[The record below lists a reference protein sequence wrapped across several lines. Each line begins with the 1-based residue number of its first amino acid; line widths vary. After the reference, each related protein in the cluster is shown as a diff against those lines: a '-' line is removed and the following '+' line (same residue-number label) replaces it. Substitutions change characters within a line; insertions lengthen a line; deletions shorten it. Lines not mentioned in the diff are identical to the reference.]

1 MRMTTTMITIAL
13 CVPLSLLHP
22 LPALAQ
28 TSNILIEEIAW
39 AGSSLSIA
47 DEWIELVNLGE
58 TAATIG
64 GYTLHDMM
72 EPDRILTIPDGAEI
86 PPFGTYLIA
95 NYAETNEKSALA
107 TTVQLVTT
115 GVSLSNST
123 LGLELRDASGLAI
136 DRAGDGSAPFAGST
150 GSFASMIRGSATSSG
165 DRSDSW
171 TTATTSSNWK
181 AGILDQGT
189 PGVCDLCSSDHRDE
203 VPSPVESTETV
214 SSEVTT
220 SIEMETTDVET
231 SSPTTTE
238 AIMSGATTTV
248 EIITS
253 NEASVTSS
261 TTEIVTETQTETMS
275 AETPDITRRF
285 VTISEVVSN
294 PTSGKEWIELRFES
308 STTGTDRELFLYD
321 GKGRIATIAAN
332 TPLTI
337 APYLIVSLSSA
348 KLNNDGETL
357 SLRETD
363 GEIIETTMIPELE
376 KGTSWAR
383 NPQTDAW
390 NTTETMTPAAENVIY
405 TTPSQTNS
413 TSATKTTTSSVA
425 ETSGSTA
432 SATTSTEAIVSNAT
446 STTPSAPR
454 ISVRLSEA
462 VSNPLSGPEWV
473 ELVFADGTTST
484 DRELLLKDAQG
495 TIARIPAH
503 TALTASPYL
512 IAPLSSARLNNGG
525 DALTLTET
533 NGVVLDATE
542 IPSLAKG
549 ESWAF
554 HSTTREWHIASML
567 TPGAQNQFDE
577 DAIADT
583 DEQTSPA
590 NDPSSDLISEIM
602 SVAEQSNAENSSSG
616 DVKTSSKKSDAIT
629 PYPFSDMF
637 NSSLNGSRVRV
648 SGTVGSVHRL
658 FGASHV
664 FVLLAEDGRGL
675 MVYLPKHLNVPAFG
689 STVQVNGTLSTT
701 YQGPELRMKTTDVWM
716 TMATGTPP
724 VPRTVDLLAPG
735 SEDAWSL
742 TNVEGIVKAVSASS
756 LSIET
761 EDGVDVTVSIPSA
774 ANIRAKRFQKDDKIS
789 VSALLNIRKET
800 PTIVVRSA
808 DDVTLISHAE
818 GTVTP
823 PSEGKKTGLPDW
835 IPFIAAGGAI
845 AATGTSKR
853 LREYVKR
860 KRLAKKARV

>member
-1 MRMTTTMITIAL
+1 M
-13 CVPLSLLHP
+13 
-22 LPALAQ
+22 
-28 TSNILIEEIAW
+28 
-39 AGSSLSIA
+39 
-47 DEWIELVNLGE
+47 
-58 TAATIG
+58 
-64 GYTLHDMM
+64 
-72 EPDRILTIPDGAEI
+72 
-86 PPFGTYLIA
+86 
-95 NYAETNEKSALA
+95 
-107 TTVQLVTT
+107 
-115 GVSLSNST
+115 
-123 LGLELRDASGLAI
+123 
-136 DRAGDGSAPFAGST
+136 
-150 GSFASMIRGSATSSG
+150 
-165 DRSDSW
+165 
-171 TTATTSSNWK
+171 
-181 AGILDQGT
+181 
-189 PGVCDLCSSDHRDE
+189 
-203 VPSPVESTETV
+203 
-214 SSEVTT
+214 
-220 SIEMETTDVET
+220 
-231 SSPTTTE
+231 
-238 AIMSGATTTV
+238 
-248 EIITS
+248 
-253 NEASVTSS
+253 
-261 TTEIVTETQTETMS
+261 
-275 AETPDITRRF
+275 
-285 VTISEVVSN
+285 
-294 PTSGKEWIELRFES
+294 
-308 STTGTDRELFLYD
+308 
-321 GKGRIATIAAN
+321 
-332 TPLTI
+332 
-337 APYLIVSLSSA
+337 
-348 KLNNDGETL
+348 NNDGESL

-363 GEIIETTMIPELE
+363 GGIIEATAIPEIE
-376 KGTSWAR
+376 KGRSWAR
-383 NPQTDAW
+383 DPHTDAW
-390 NTTETMTPAAENVIY
+390 SETETITPGAENVISI
-405 TTPSQTNS
+405 TMPQTDS
-413 TSATKTTTSSVA
+413 ASATKTAASSIA
-425 ETSGSTA
+425 NINTSTA
-432 SATTSTEAIVSNAT
+432 PATTSTTVGVSNAT
-446 STTPSAPR
+446 STTSSAPR

-473 ELVFADGTTST
+473 ELFFADGATST

-554 HSTTREWHIASML
+554 HSTAREWHIASML

-689 STVQVNGTLSTT
+689 STVQVNGTLSAT

-742 TNVEGIVKAVSASS
+742 TNVEGTVKAVSASS

-761 EDGVDVTVSIPSA
+761 ADGVDVTVSIPSA

-789 VSALLNIRKET
+789 VTALLNIRKET

-860 KRLAKKARV
+860 KRLAKKARA